1 MSLDISMIKLGDYV
15 KVKNGIKAP
24 DLDYQLMDGWQ
35 GKISGIHKE
44 YKTVEIKW
52 DIKTL
57 LATPYQYLHDI
68 ISQGYDYELM
78 NLLIDELE
86 TANNRESSKKE
97 KVDLDSRIYW
107 IDFYETKEKDR
118 KYEEILKE
126 IRTSDNDGFFHKW
139 EEYLI
144 ENLKFPFEV
153 EVAEQERGGL
163 QIGTK
168 IKLLD
173 IDDYDGKYGILGIG
187 KYEMGAITFPIC
199 DLEATEK
206 NSKNYE
212 LLRDYVVW
220 FANM

>member
-1 MSLDISMIKLGDYV
+1 MKLDISTIKPGDYI

-24 DLDYQLMDGWQ
+24 DFDYQLMDGWQ
-35 GKISGIHKE
+35 GKITGIEKE
-44 YKTVEIKW
+44 YKTVEIQW

-86 TANNRESSKKE
+86 TANKRENSEKE
-97 KVDLDSRIYW
+97 KVDLESKIYW
-107 IDFYETKEKDR
+107 IDFYETKEKNQ
-118 KYEEILKE
+118 KYGELFKGISS
-126 IRTSDNDGFFHKW
+126 SDYNGFFQKW

-144 ENLKFPFEV
+144 ENLKFPLDV
-153 EVAEQERGGL
+153 EVAESERGSL
-163 QIGTK
+163 KIGTK

-173 IDDYDGKYGILGIG
+173 LDDYDDKYGIFGIG
-187 KYEMGAITFPIC
+187 KYEMGAITFPLC
-199 DLEATEK
+199 NMEAKEK
-206 NSKNYE
+206 NSENYE